1 MDDGA
6 KTHSTVPYSWPRRIA
21 AIGIAVVSD
30 LVNAIFTW
38 APPVVIVIDVVTA
51 AALYLVLGR
60 PKLLLPVFVAEAIP
74 GVSVVPLWTLV
85 AVGLAFFGRIPGR
98 GRVGTT
104 SPPPDHGAADRSST
118 RPDRPGDQI
127 P

>member
-6 KTHSTVPYSWPRRIA
+6 KTPLTVPYSWPRRIA
-21 AIGIAVVSD
+21 AIAIAVVSD
-30 LVNAIFTW
+30 IVNAIFTW

-104 SPPPDHGAADRSST
+104 SPPADHGAADRSST

>member
-98 GRVGTT
+98 GRVGSTA
-104 SPPPDHGAADRSST
+104 PPADHGAADRSRT
-118 RPDRPGDQI
+118 LP
-127 P
+127 